1 MLLEIIFVLELEEM
15 LPLDL
20 LINELDGL
28 AYEEKPT
35 DAVLVEEVFWLLV
48 LVDDKRVVLLDLLE
62 EVVEVL
68 EEVFV
73 DESGSLVLLDRV
85 GEVVR
90 TGFADD
96 DDDLTIDLMDE
107 DGTLV
112 AEDDLWD
119 VDEDTVSTL
128 LKTHLQACFTAGIF
142 QSGTGESVLGLL
154 TTISKM

>member
-1 MLLEIIFVLELEEM
+1 MLELEEM

-28 AYEEKPT
+28 ADEEKPT

>member
-1 MLLEIIFVLELEEM
+1 MLFRS
-15 LPLDL
+15 PLDL
-20 LINELDGL
+20 LVNELDGL
-28 AYEEKPT
+28 ADEEKT
-35 DAVLVEEVFWLLV
+35 ADAFLVEEVFWLLV
-48 LVDDKRVVLLDLLE
+48 LVDDERIVLLDLFE

-73 DESGSLVLLDRV
+73 DEARSLVLLDRED
-85 GEVVR
+85 EVVG

-96 DDDLTIDLMDE
+96 VDGLTIDLIDVE
-107 DGTLV
+107 EILV
-112 AEDDLWD
+112 TEDDLFE

>member
-1 MLLEIIFVLELEEM
+1 MLELEEM

-28 AYEEKPT
+28 ADEEKPT

-128 LKTHLQACFTAGIF
+128 LKTHLQACFTAGI
-142 QSGTGESVLGLL
+142 
-154 TTISKM
+154 